1 MQYNLQ
7 GRLSVIGQTEQKT
20 DKFSLRNFVVEIGGQ
35 YPQLISLQFV
45 NDKCAHLD
53 DFNLGD
59 EVKVDFNILGRAWT
73 SNDGITKYFNTLNA
87 YAIHHVNQQ
96 PSSQP
101 KQELPKVQPQ
111 ASTQQLN
118 DELPF

>member
-20 DKFSLRNFVVEIGGQ
+20 EKFSLRNFVVEIGGQ

-53 DFNLGD
+53 DFELGD
-59 EVKVDFNILGRAWT
+59 EVKVDFNILGKAWT
-73 SNDGITKYFNTLNA
+73 SNEGVTKYFNTLNA
-87 YAIHHVNQQ
+87 YAIHHVNAQPQQ
-96 PSSQP
+96 PAQP

-111 ASTQQLN
+111 ASEPL
-118 DELPF
+118 DLPF